1 MTNAYRAGDL
11 QTGGLIFL
19 RQGIPPLTVEHA
31 AVAPVYNDDL
41 GDNTDTAGQSS
52 LRNLRDWRNK
62 ATTT

>member
-1 MTNAYRAGDL
+1 M
-11 QTGGLIFL
+11 
-19 RQGIPPLTVEHA
+19 TVEHA

-41 GDNTDTAGQSS
+41 GENTDTAGQSS